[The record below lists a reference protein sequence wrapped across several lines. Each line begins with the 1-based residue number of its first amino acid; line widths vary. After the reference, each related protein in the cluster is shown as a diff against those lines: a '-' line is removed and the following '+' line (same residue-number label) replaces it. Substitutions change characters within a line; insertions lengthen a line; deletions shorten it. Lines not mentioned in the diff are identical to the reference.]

1 MVVGMHGGNVHQAAR
16 ETGRSLRQLVD
27 FSASINPLGP
37 APSVRRAL
45 KAALEQAAHYP
56 DPDCVAIREALAEHF
71 DLSAENLVVGN
82 GSTELIH
89 LLPGVLGI
97 RYAAIL
103 GPTFSE
109 YARAVTAA
117 GGRVTVLNAKR
128 AERYRPPVERAVE
141 VIRSSR
147 GHPDAVFVCNPNSPT
162 GQAVW
167 PEELYRLA
175 KLAAQRDI
183 RLIVD
188 ETFVEY
194 CGTRSV
200 LRWVTALS
208 SLLVLRSFTK
218 FYALPGFRVGY
229 LAGAS
234 KLVDRIRERQPPWSV
249 NTFAQCA
256 ALAAL
261 NDRRHARSS
270 LEFMNRERPS
280 LAHALGKLPGVVV
293 YPSEANFLL
302 VELPAVLP
310 ASVAAE
316 SLRRQ
321 GILIRDCSS
330 VPGLTETTVRVAVR
344 TRAQNRRLVA
354 GLRSL
359 LEETR

>member
-1 MVVGMHGGNVHQAAR
+1 MHGGNVYEAAR
-16 ETGRSLRQLVD
+16 QTGRPLRELVD

-37 APSVRRAL
+37 SPSVRRAL

-56 DPDCVAIREALAEHF
+56 DPDCVAIRAALAEHF
-71 DLSAENLVVGN
+71 DLGAENLVIGN

-89 LLPGVLGI
+89 LLPVVLGI
-97 RYAAIL
+97 RHAVIL

-109 YARAVTAA
+109 YARAVSAA
-117 GGRVTVLNAKR
+117 GGRVTVLNARR

-141 VIRSSR
+141 VMRPPRS
-147 GHPDAVFVCNPNSPT
+147 HPDAVFVCNPNSPT
-162 GQAVW
+162 GQAVL
-167 PEELYRLA
+167 PEDLSRLA

-194 CGTRSV
+194 CGKRSV
-200 LRWVTALS
+200 LRAVNSLS

-229 LAGAS
+229 LAGPS

-249 NTFAQCA
+249 NTFAQSA

-261 NDRRHARSS
+261 HDRRHTRNS
-270 LEFMNRERPS
+270 LGFMNGERPY
-280 LAHALGKLPGVVV
+280 LAGALGKLPGVVV

-302 VELPAVLP
+302 VELPAILP

-316 SLRRQ
+316 KLRRQ

-330 VPGLTETTVRVAVR
+330 VPGLTETAVRVAVR